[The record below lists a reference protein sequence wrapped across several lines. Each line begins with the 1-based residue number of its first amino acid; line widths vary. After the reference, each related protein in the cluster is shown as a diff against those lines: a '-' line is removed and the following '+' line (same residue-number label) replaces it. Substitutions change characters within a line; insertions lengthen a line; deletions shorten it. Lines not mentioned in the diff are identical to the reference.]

1 TLQYHTHRYSK
12 IISIG
17 IPALLLLIL
26 FFLAPFT

>member
-1 TLQYHTHRYSK
+1 HTHRYSK